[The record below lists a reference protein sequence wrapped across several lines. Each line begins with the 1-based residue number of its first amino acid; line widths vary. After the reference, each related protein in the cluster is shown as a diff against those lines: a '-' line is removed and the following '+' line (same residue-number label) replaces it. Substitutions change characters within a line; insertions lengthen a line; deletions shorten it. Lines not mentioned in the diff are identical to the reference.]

1 MTEQHSPWA
10 QPDTEVVFEPAPGIP
25 TLTRPDER
33 PARLPVGA
41 GRAPTVAGG
50 YRSGNVTSLNAPP
63 PPPPPPDVIFGGP
76 GEDDD
81 DPVRRNRRI
90 MRWLGG
96 GGAAVVAL
104 GLVIILAMVM
114 TGNTPGGGLFNRK
127 ANAPSDTRP
136 ELAKRCPPPSDTAD
150 RPNQPVP
157 APPSGPRT
165 VDPEAGISY
174 TAYGDP
180 WSPWDAAWIDKGEL
194 KVTYRIGQ
202 HFVTEPAYNGF
213 SDYQATILSGHVPA
227 AVNDGLVLDL
237 NCIGHQ
243 VAADLRLSFYPDN
256 NTQEMIRDEGATLG
270 GRPAWVLKFRLHFSQ
285 RGLKAKSELVSIALI
300 DVGRPEAAILYVS
313 IPETHRQFDYIAD
326 DALQSI
332 RPT

>member
-1 MTEQHSPWA
+1 MTEQRSPWA
-10 QPDTEVVFEPAPGIP
+10 EPDTEVVLAPAPGTQTSTVTAP
-25 TLTRPDER
+25 LRPR
-33 PARLPVGA
+33 AGQTPA
-41 GRAPTVAGG
+41 VATG
-50 YRSGNVTSLNAPP
+50 YRSGNVSGISAAP

-76 GEDDD
+76 DDDD

-96 GGAAVVAL
+96 GAVAIIAL
-104 GLVIILAMVM
+104 GLVIVLALVM
-114 TGNTPGGGLFNRK
+114 TGNTPGGGLFDRK
-127 ANAPSDTRP
+127 ASGPSDTRP

-150 RPNQPVP
+150 RPNQEAP
-157 APPSGPRT
+157 APPPGART
-165 VDPEAGISY
+165 VDDEAGISY
-174 TAYGDP
+174 KAYGEP
-180 WSPWDAAWIDKGEL
+180 WSPWDAAWVDRGEL

-202 HFVTEPAYNGF
+202 HFITEPMYNGV

-243 VAADLRLSFYPDN
+243 VAADVRLSFYPSN
-256 NTQEMIRDEGATLG
+256 NSQEMLRDEAATLG
-270 GRPAWVLKFRLHFSQ
+270 GRPAWILKFRLHFSAPS
-285 RGLKAKSELVSIALI
+285 LKAKSELVSIALI

-313 IPETHRQFDYIAD
+313 IPDTHRQFDYVAD
-326 DALQSI
+326 DALDSV